1 MYNLTEGG
9 RATLETAPGKVQSLA
24 GKNGFP
30 AKVGLFFPFIASL
43 LLVAEHLWLPNSHFM
58 TLKPYFRWLIFTLT
72 VTLGVTALYASLKR
86 EGTKGVKSFAGK
98 APLITVLLTGIILW
112 DVVTLKF
119 GLLPLPYFPSPAAVV
134 GALVTEREILA
145 VSVLYSLRLLFIG
158 YGLGILIGLPT
169 GLLMGWYPRAHYWLN
184 PVLRMIGPIPATAW
198 IPIAMVI
205 FPTSFIASVFLL
217 VLACWFP
224 ITVMTMS
231 GVANV
236 NKNYYEVARSLGA
249 SEAYLLLKV
258 ALPAAMPT
266 IFVGLFM
273 SLGFGF
279 ITLIVAEMLG
289 VKAGLGWFITWAQG
303 WAEFSKV
310 YAVLI
315 VMACLF
321 SGLITLLFRV
331 RDQVLSWQKGLIKW

>member
-1 MYNLTEGG
+1 MSEQARSMQSDFEAAAADLELTDKKNC
-9 RATLETAPGKVQSLA
+9 TLAYACV
-24 GKNGFP
+24 
-30 AKVGLFFPFIASL
+30 FFPFIAAV
-43 LLVAEHLWLPNSHFM
+43 LLVLEHVFVPNSHFM
-58 TLKPYFRWLIFTLT
+58 TLKPYFRWLIFTSAI
-72 VTLGVTALYASLKR
+72 VFGAAALYGFYRPEKA
-86 EGTKGVKSFAGK
+86 GTFAEK
-98 APLITVLLTGIILW
+98 APLIAAFTAGFILW
-112 DVVTLKF
+112 DLVTLKL
-119 GLLPLPYFPSPAAVV
+119 GLLPLPYFPSPAAVL
-134 GALVTEREILA
+134 GSLVTEWQTLGISA
-145 VSVLYSLRLLFIG
+145 LYSLRLLFIG

-169 GLLMGWYPRAHYWLN
+169 GVLMGWYPRVHYWVN
-184 PVLRMIGPIPATAW
+184 PVLRIIGPIPATAW

-205 FPTSFIASVFLL
+205 FPTSFVASIFLL

-249 SEAYLLLKV
+249 SEAYLILKV

-273 SLGFGF
+273 SLGLGF

-310 YAVLI
+310 YAALI
-315 VMACLF
+315 VMAFLF
-321 SGLITLLFRV
+321 SSLITLLFRV
-331 RDQVLSWQKGLIKW
+331 RDRVLSWQKGLIKW